1 MYMYNH
7 RPDTFSVSLL
17 FKKAPKFHSLFEVSK
32 IVGILS
38 HGNAAIE
45 SVFSINSETLVCMKS

>member
-1 MYMYNH
+1 MYNH

-45 SVFSINSETLVCMKS
+45 SVFSINSDKLVCMKS